1 MGLTFTRFSFENTN
15 TNQSTYVSVVQYLV
29 AGCCRNERLGHRL
42 PKVHILHDKAHS
54 IIILY
59 TNMEMQL

>member
-1 MGLTFTRFSFENTN
+1 MGLTFTWFSFENR
-15 TNQSTYVSVVQYLV
+15 VSVVQFLL
-29 AGCCRNERLGHRL
+29 AACCRNERLGHRL